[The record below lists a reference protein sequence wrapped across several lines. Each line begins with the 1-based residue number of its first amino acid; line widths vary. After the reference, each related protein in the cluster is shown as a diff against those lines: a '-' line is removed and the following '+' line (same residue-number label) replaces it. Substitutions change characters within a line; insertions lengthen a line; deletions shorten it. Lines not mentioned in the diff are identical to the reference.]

1 MVLAKN
7 IYKKYVIEMMESQ
20 LRIWFKIG
28 RSHDQA
34 EIDQS
39 WPWLVSEPQE
49 SRRSLAKNVEIT
61 LEININIGKN
71 RLKA

>member
-1 MVLAKN
+1 MV
-7 IYKKYVIEMMESQ
+7 ESE

-28 RSHDQA
+28 RSHDQS

-39 WPWLVSEPQE
+39 WPWWVLEPWKS
-49 SRRSLAKNVEIT
+49 SRPLAKNVEIT